1 MSLVLNFFTC
11 VFSSVCYVGYP
22 VTFIRF
28 LAGHVNRYIIHSI
41 YWDAIDATMNWISTT
56 DGNNSRG
63 ACCDT
68 ARNRNCHSSCY
79 DKLKSIDQSI
89 YVRAPADPLIL
100 ALKFCLLGMVLWRL
114 LLVLSTLFLIRR
126 FFISSSLSSVASF
139 LHIFF
144 SYTSYIILTFIVVFF
159 NNWTYSIT
167 RSCYYRACDAICR

>member
-1 MSLVLNFFTC
+1 MLGTRLPSFDSLLVMMWTEILFTYVLWCHRCNNQLDFN
-11 VFSSVCYVGYP
+11 
-22 VTFIRF
+22 
-28 LAGHVNRYIIHSI
+28 H
-41 YWDAIDATMNWISTT
+41 

-68 ARNRNCHSSCY
+68 AWNINCYSSCY
-79 DKLKSIDQSI
+79 NKLKSIDQSI

-100 ALKFCLLGMVLWRL
+100 ALKFCLLGMVLWCL
-114 LLVLSTLFLIRR
+114 LLVLSLVLISR
-126 FFISSSLSSVASF
+126 FFISSSLSTVASF
-139 LHIFF
+139 LHLVF